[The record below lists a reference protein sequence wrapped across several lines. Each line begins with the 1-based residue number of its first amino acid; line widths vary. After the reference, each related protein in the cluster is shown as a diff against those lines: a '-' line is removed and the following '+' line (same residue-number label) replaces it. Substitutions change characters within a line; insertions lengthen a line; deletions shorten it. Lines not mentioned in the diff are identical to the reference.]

1 MEESKMATIFL
12 KALSHLMDEVFTR
25 VAKLQDALNVFA
37 ADINFFLVTLF
48 TVRSFIRSTVRSF
61 IC

>member
-37 ADINFFLVTLF
+37 ADIFFF
-48 TVRSFIRSTVRSF
+48 SYFIYS
-61 IC
+61 

>member
-37 ADINFFLVTLF
+37 ADIIFF
-48 TVRSFIRSTVRSF
+48 
-61 IC
+61 